1 MNRDFI
7 THGLIRRG
15 YAPHL
20 AEGIS
25 WNLQDESSFKPRAI
39 GDSGNAIGLAQWNGR
54 RKRALE
60 QWAASQGRDHWDP
73 ETQLDFLD
81 YELKGSEKN
90 AYQKLLA
97 AKTPA
102 EAAIAFNTYFE
113 RPAEENLKR
122 RNAKYA
128 SLGGIQ
134 YSPVEREGSMSFLPQ
149 DDQQEIPQGAFTPFM
164 DAGAGIYSDP
174 SVRAHYVEPEGE
186 PLRYQKWLR
195 EKLPWLEKQSNRD
208 TLLAIGAGLLSGDD
222 WASGGAAAAQ
232 NVLALRQQD
241 RKRDE
246 ERLGDAAQHARNM
259 QRQSSADNVKKYRI
273 GNVKMPDGS
282 FRSDLSHG
290 TDGRIYDG
298 AGNPI
303 DSELAAQII
312 EVNNS
317 LAGGDKGQLGANE
330 ALKTQATLMTQKAGL
345 EAIDRVYTYLDNDP
359 EQGLGKVMQS
369 VDAMYRTL
377 MDRGLTEEQI
387 NRAVAEGDM
396 QALIGQTREAVVGP
410 GVMTEPDAVRVMAA
424 LGGDLK
430 SLLRNPDAFKARL
443 EVVYKDMFS
452 LYNTGYEQY
461 ETIRQA
467 YPNLNYIQLDRYQGR
482 TVPPVGTT
490 AQQAAQ
496 GAQPVEAKSTN
507 ITSPTIK
514 AGDIEFTQEELEALS
529 PEDREFV
536 LQQAGQTA
544 PLNQSKGDSDI
555 GEGVFSG
562 LTDDGP
568 PSHYPFGPEVWAAL
582 PDDVKRQW
590 IEIDPLRR

>member
-1 MNRDFI
+1 MARERVYSDLLKRGLEPIVSGGITMN
-7 THGLIRRG
+7 L
-15 YAPHL
+15 
-20 AEGIS
+20 E
-25 WNLQDESSFKPRAI
+25 DESGFNPGAI
-39 GDSGNAIGLAQWNGR
+39 GDGGKSFGYAQWYGPRGIDFQNFAKKQGR
-54 RKRALE
+54 R
-60 QWAASQGRDHWDP
+60 WDDHD
-73 ETQLDFLD
+73 TNLD
-81 YELKGSEKN
+81 YLTYDLKTNYPHVYEKMR
-90 AYQKLLA
+90 K
-97 AKTPA
+97 AKTEG
-102 EAAIAFNTYFE
+102 EAADIFLREYEIPAKEHME
-113 RPAEENLKR
+113 RR
-122 RNAKYA
+122 SAKY
-128 SLGGIQ
+128 LGTSGQ
-134 YSPVEREGSMSFLPQ
+134 MPQGAMSFLPQ
-149 DDQQEIPQGAFTPFM
+149 GDQQGVPQGAFTPFM

-174 SVRAHYVEPEGE
+174 SVQAHYIEPEEE
-186 PLRYQKWLR
+186 PLKYQKWLR
-195 EKLPWLEKQSNRD
+195 EKMPWLQKQGNRD

-222 WASGGAAAAQ
+222 WASGGAAAAE

-317 LAGGDKGQLGANE
+317 LAGGDKGQLGAND

-430 SLLRNPDAFKARL
+430 SILRNPDAFKARL
-443 EVVYKDMFS
+443 EVVYKDMTA

-461 ETIRQA
+461 ETTRQA
-467 YPNLNYIQLDRYQGR
+467 FPNLNYIPLERYQGR

-490 AQQAAQ
+490 AKQAAQ
-496 GAQPVEAKSTN
+496 PPEVKTTTLPAPK
-507 ITSPTIK
+507 IK
-514 AGDIEFTQEELEALS
+514 AGDIEFTQEELDALS

-536 LQQAGQTA
+536 LQQAGQSA
-544 PLNQSKGDSDI
+544 PLNQSKGGSDL
-555 GEGVFSG
+555 GEGAFSG

-568 PSHYPFGPEVWAAL
+568 PSHYPLGPEVWATL

-590 IEIDPLRR
+590 IESDPRRR